1 MLEMYHIDY
10 REYHFFVEMDKED
23 GYCELYL
30 LINGR
35 EEIDEDLVQSETNLV
50 YLKMFLLAYGG
61 VEKLQLGNDS
71 DLSFYA
77 DYIFDALE
85 KIREHY
91 HLPYQQPRIEEIIQ
105 ELRRLIS

>member
-1 MLEMYHIDY
+1 MLKMYHIDY
-10 REYHFFVEMDKED
+10 RDYPFFVEMDNDD
-23 GYCELYL
+23 GYCQLYL
-30 LINGR
+30 KINGR
-35 EEIDEDLVQSETNLV
+35 EEIDEDLVQSEMNLV

-61 VEKLQLGNDS
+61 IEKIRLGNNS

-85 KIREHY
+85 KIREYY
-91 HLPYQQPRIEEIIQ
+91 HLPYRRPRKEEIIQ